1 MTRLS
6 DCGHDVV
13 KQIVLAL
20 EKKHLMLPTEI
31 SLKKLEELTN
41 HRVQSIGSAF
51 DSYIKP
57 NLLEL
62 DIEARKCGTPVI
74 IQLKKKSPRG
84 A

>member
-13 KQIVLAL
+13 KQIMLAL
-20 EKKHLMLPTEI
+20 ERKHLVLPTEV

-57 NLLEL
+57 NMLALG
-62 DIEARKCGTPVI
+62 IEARKCGTPVI
-74 IQLKKKSPRG
+74 IQLKNK
-84 A
+84 